1 MPPGTAHGDP
11 GRQFYLVPGRGIW
24 YNQFTGYPLFT
35 DLISFSIFLY
45 RKGLCAVSEQA
56 KEQPKVKLFRE
67 KSLEAVE
74 SPESL
79 NDYLRVT
86 SPGVWLVLAAV
97 ICLLVG
103 AILWGVFGHIKT
115 TTQVAVVVDGGKSVC
130 YVPYAKADGILKQG
144 AVTVEEK
151 EYPLD
156 TGAECELVV
165 LSGDTSIRLLKAGE
179 LSAGDP
185 VVLVPAET
193 DLADGIYDGVAVTED
208 LHPISLLLQ

>member
-1 MPPGTAHGDP
+1 M
-11 GRQFYLVPGRGIW
+11 
-24 YNQFTGYPLFT
+24 
-35 DLISFSIFLY
+35 
-45 RKGLCAVSEQA
+45 SEPTKA
-56 KEQPKVKLFRE
+56 KLFRE

-115 TTQVAVVVDGGKSVC
+115 TTTVAVSVENGKSVC
-130 YVPYAKADGILKQG
+130 YVPYAKAEGVVKNGVVTLDG
-144 AVTVEEK
+144 VD
-151 EYPLD
+151 YPLSAAGD
-156 TGAECELVV
+156 YEVMV
-165 LSGDTSIRLLKAGE
+165 LHYEVMVLPADASMRLLRAGE

-185 VVLVPAET
+185 VVVIPT
-193 DLADGIYDGVAVTED
+193 DTGLPDGVYSGVAVTED
-208 LHPISLLLQ
+208 LRPISLLLQ